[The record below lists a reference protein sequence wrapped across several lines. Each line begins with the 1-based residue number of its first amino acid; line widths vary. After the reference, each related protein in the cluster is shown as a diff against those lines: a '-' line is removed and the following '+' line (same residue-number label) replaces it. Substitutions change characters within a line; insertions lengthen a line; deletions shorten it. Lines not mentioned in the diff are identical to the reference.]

1 VLPTDVAAAAD
12 PVAAV
17 LDACERGGLLALRTS
32 GTTARPRVV
41 VRTAASW
48 ADSFPHVSALAGI
61 GPTSRVCVPG
71 PLAATMNLFAAA
83 HARSVGAE
91 LVADPEVA
99 THVHLTPAAL
109 TGALRAGTDLRGRTL
124 VVAGDRLTRDL
135 AVRAR
140 SAGAVPA
147 HYYGAA
153 ELSFVAWG
161 TDEEDLRPFPG
172 VTVDIREGRIW
183 ARSPFLSRGY
193 AEGEGPFTVA
203 ADGFA
208 TVGDRGR
215 LAAGVLTVT
224 GRGSDAVVT
233 GGATVLVG
241 EVEAT
246 LRSATGSE
254 VLVVG
259 VPHPRLGAVVAAVL
273 TDPATLTRAREAART
288 TLEPAQRPRRWFA
301 LAQLPVTAAGK
312 VDRAAVAEL
321 AATGRLAAAVAP

>member
-1 VLPTDVAAAAD
+1 MLPTDVATAAD

-17 LDACERGGLLALRTS
+17 LQACERGGLLALRTS
-32 GTTARPRVV
+32 GTTDRPRVV

-61 GPTSRVCVPG
+61 DRSSRVWVPG
-71 PLAATMNLFAAA
+71 PLGATMNLFAAV
-83 HARSVGAE
+83 HARSVGAP
-91 LVADPEVA
+91 LVEQPGDA
-99 THVHLTPAAL
+99 THAHLTPAAL
-109 TGALRAGTDLRGRTL
+109 TAALRDGTDLRDRTL

-135 AVRAR
+135 AARAR
-140 SAGAVPA
+140 AAGATTA

-161 TDEEDLRPFPG
+161 TDEQDLRPFPD
-172 VTVDIREGRIW
+172 VTVDIRDGRIW
-183 ARSPFLSRGY
+183 ARSPFLSQGY
-193 AEGEGPFTVA
+193 TEGEGPFTTA
-203 ADGFA
+203 PDGSA

-215 LAAGVLTVT
+215 LADGVLTVT

-241 EVEAT
+241 EVEAA
-246 LRSATGSE
+246 LRRATGSD

-259 VPHPRLGAVVAAVL
+259 LPHPRLGAVVAAVL
-273 TDPATLTRAREAART
+273 TDPATLPRAREAART
-288 TLEPAQRPRRWFA
+288 ALDPAQRPRRWFA
-301 LAQLPVTAAGK
+301 LPQLPLTAAGK

-321 AATGRLAAAVAP
+321 AADGRLAPAGAA

>member
-1 VLPTDVAAAAD
+1 MLPTDVTAAAD

-17 LDACERGGLLALRTS
+17 LDACDRGGLLALRTS
-32 GTTARPRVV
+32 GTTDRPRVV

-48 ADSFPHVSALAGI
+48 ADSFTHVSALTGI
-61 GPTSRVCVPG
+61 DGAARVCVPG
-71 PLAATMNLFAAA
+71 PLAATMNLFAAV
-83 HARSVGAE
+83 HARSVGAT
-91 LVADPEVA
+91 LVDEPRDA
-99 THVHLTPAAL
+99 THLHLTPAAL
-109 TGALRAGTDLRGRTL
+109 TAELRSGTDLADRTV

-135 AVRAR
+135 ATRAR
-140 SAGAVPA
+140 AAGATTA

-161 TDEEDLRPFPG
+161 TDEEDLRPFPD
-172 VTVDIREGRIW
+172 VAVDIRDGRIW

-193 AEGEGPFTVA
+193 AEGEGPFVVA
-203 ADGFA
+203 ADGAA

-215 LAAGVLTVT
+215 LADGVLTVT

-241 EVEAT
+241 EVEAA
-246 LRSATGSE
+246 LRRAIGSD

-259 VPHPRLGAVVAAVL
+259 LPHPRLGALVAAVL
-273 TDPATLTRAREAART
+273 TDPAALPRAREAART
-288 TLEPAQRPRRWFA
+288 TLDPAQRPRRWFA
-301 LAQLPVTAAGK
+301 LPQLPVTATGK

-321 AATGRLAAAVAP
+321 AADGRLAPAGTP